1 MREEYEKYFSELNEN
16 MQAYSKLSSK
26 GLAFL
31 LEQIDCY
38 KLGINS
44 LQKCQNLYVDY
55 FNIYTENFYNYD
67 LEGITTEELINYDY
81 KTSEYAEKYCRVG
94 DKFCKM
100 FDELFLKNK
109 HLGIYETES
118 HKNLIIEFK
127 KYLKIAVSISARWHI
142 QRYIEYYEFDKG
154 YRSKKLPKRLPLLK
168 EAMFFA
174 DRMIATKMGIK
185 FDDGIQPKTIIF
197 AVQPNSGK
205 SFVSNVFCN
214 IGLILHW
221 KYFKSSGVI
230 RMSNTSKNA
239 WGFSGQC
246 KSMLSDYK
254 ISFIYPELKKYF
266 RGEYPNIRC
275 SIFKKEP
282 LEEWL
287 LQDLDNS
294 IRASMFAV
302 GRENAINGMR
312 NDVALVIDDLSDGF
326 EQMNNDQAH
335 KDMVTKYDVDISSR
349 KEDTDVPEFIVGTM
363 FNENDLQNT
372 LIARAKDKYGE
383 FIQLNNKEFSNS
395 YLTRNK
401 KMVVI
406 LVDCFNDKMESS
418 APDLIST
425 EDLVE
430 KMNTME
436 SYQFDLVYRQKK
448 GSREPRPFEYDT
460 LLTYNSQNKSK
471 IEDTSICVLDPTRKK
486 GSDYFVL
493 GCFRRNNTNNKF
505 RFSDVICQKKS
516 LGKISDPENKFANY
530 VVDFLIK
537 NKCTNFYVE
546 NNTSNLIGTFIE
558 QLLKSRGY
566 NACKI
571 EELYSSEQ
579 KLPRILN
586 MEETIKN
593 NIEFPEKNMFPIKS
607 DMSIAMNMLTK
618 WDSLQYGKKGNFD
631 DVPDMVSMFAKKF
644 IFPIIQ
650 KRVSELVNITK
661 NPFRRK

>member
-1 MREEYEKYFSELNEN
+1 MREEYNKYFKELEEN
-16 MQAYSKLSSK
+16 MRAYSLLSKK

-31 LEQIDCY
+31 FDMIDCY

-44 LQKCQNLYVDY
+44 LQKCQNLYIDY
-55 FNIYTENFYNYD
+55 FNIYTENLYNYD

-81 KTSEYAEKYCRVG
+81 KTSGYAEKYCRVG
-94 DKFCKM
+94 NEFCELFNK
-100 FDELFLKNK
+100 LFLKNK
-109 HLGIYETES
+109 KENKYETES
-118 HKNLIIEFK
+118 HKNLINEFRS
-127 KYLKIAVSISARWHI
+127 YLKIAIAISARWHI
-142 QRYIEYYEFDKG
+142 QRFIEYYEFDKKDA
-154 YRSKKLPKRLPLLK
+154 RSKKLPKRLPLLK

-185 FDDGIQPKTIIF
+185 FNDGIQPKRIIF

-205 SFVSNVFCN
+205 SFVSNVYCN

-221 KYFKSSGVI
+221 KYFKSSGII

-254 ISFIYPELKKYF
+254 ITYIYPELKKYF

-275 SIFKKEP
+275 TIFKKEP

-349 KEDTDVPEFIVGTM
+349 KEDTEVPEFIVGTM

-372 LIARAKDKYGE
+372 LIERAKNKYGD
-383 FIQLNNKEFSNS
+383 FIQLNNNNFRNS
-395 YLTRNK
+395 YLTQDK
-401 KMVVI
+401 SMVLI
-406 LVDCFNDKMESS
+406 LVDCFDENMESI

-425 EDLVE
+425 EDLKE

-436 SYQFDLVYRQKK
+436 SYQFDLVYRQKR
-448 GSREPRPFEYDT
+448 GSREPKTFEYDT
-460 LLTYNSQNKSK
+460 LETYNRN
-471 IEDTSICVLDPTRKK
+471 DNALLGNSICVLDPTRKK

-493 GCFRRNNTNNKF
+493 GCFRWNYNTKKY
-505 RFSDVICQKKS
+505 RLYDIICQKKS
-516 LGKISDPENKFANY
+516 LGKISDPNNKFANQ
-530 VVDFLIK
+530 VADFLI
-537 NKCTNFYVE
+537 NNNCVEFYIE
-546 NNTSNLIGTFIE
+546 NNTSNLIGTLISA
-558 QLLKSRGY
+558 LLNSKGY
-566 NACKI
+566 NSCKI
-571 EELYSSEQ
+571 EEKYNTNN
-579 KLPRILN
+579 KLVRILD
-586 MEETIKN
+586 MESSIKN
-593 NIEFPEKNMFPIKS
+593 NIEFPIKNSFPLKS
-607 DMSIAMNMLTK
+607 DMTIAMDIFTR
-618 WDSLQYGKKGNFD
+618 WDSSQYGKKGNYD
-631 DVPDMVSMFAKKF
+631 DVPDMVSIFSEKYIFAVKKN
-644 IFPIIQ
+644 
-650 KRVSELVNITK
+650 RVAELIKINK
-661 NPFRRK
+661 NPFI